1 MVVLFDLWIKT
12 CTVGA
17 SASEVTATTM
27 VQSDHNSSTPP
38 TPTFCNSFTN
48 RIFKD
53 VAGDITITVDGVSF
67 LLHKFPLVSQS
78 GKIRKL
84 VAEAKDP
91 NLSQLELINLP
102 GGPESFKLA
111 AKFCYGMNFEI
122 TTGNISHLYCAADFL
137 EMTDDYR
144 DENLVTCTEAY
155 LNEVVTQSLER
166 CVEVLCSCETILPVA
181 DNVGIIDKCVDAI
194 AKNACK
200 EQLLAGLSRLECASG
215 PIDTERCL
223 DWWIEDLSGL
233 NIDLYQRVI
242 LVMVNRGIRQDSVI
256 ASIMHYAHT
265 SLKGIGKSQI
275 WNPART
281 TPVTVETGQRVILET
296 LVSLLPTEKSS
307 SVPIDFLFGML
318 RMAIIVDSSLA
329 CRVAL
334 ERRIAV
340 RLEMVSLDDLL
351 IPSVQNGDSLFDVDT
366 IHRILIH
373 FMEIIEQEDDEDC
386 GYESEGGIGSPS
398 HASLLKV
405 GRLIDAY
412 LAEIAPDPYLSF
424 HKFVALIE
432 ILPDYARVID
442 DGLYRVVDIYLKAHP
457 MLTENERKKLCKFID
472 CEKLSQEAC
481 NHAAQNDR
489 LPAHMAVRV
498 LYFEQ
503 LRLKSAIAGP
513 SALSGNI
520 SQKVC
525 NSGAPSAPMSP
536 RDTYASV
543 RRENRD
549 LKLEISRMRVRLS
562 DLEKEQVCMKQGI
575 MDKSGNGKTFLTSI
589 SRGIGK
595 FGIFG
600 GPASGKQHKSGTG
613 RKSRSSSKKRGYSFS

>member
-1 MVVLFDLWIKT
+1 MTLCIKT
-12 CTVGA
+12 CTVDA
-17 SASEVTATTM
+17 SASEVTAM
-27 VQSDHNSSTPP
+27 VQSDHNSSPCTP
-38 TPTFCNSFTN
+38 TPTFCNN
-48 RIFKD
+48 RIFSD

-78 GKIRKL
+78 GKIRKM

-91 NLSQLELINLP
+91 NLSQLELMNFP
-102 GGPESFKLA
+102 GGPESFELA
-111 AKFCYGMNFEI
+111 AKFCYGMDFEI
-122 TTGNISHLYCAADFL
+122 TTANISHLYCAAEYL
-137 EMTDDYR
+137 EMTDVYR
-144 DENLVTCTEAY
+144 DENLVTRTEAY
-155 LNEVVTQSLER
+155 LNEVMTQSLKR
-166 CVEVLCSCETILPVA
+166 SVEVLCSCETILHVA
-181 DNVGIIDKCVDAI
+181 DNVGIIDKCVNAI
-194 AKNACK
+194 AENACK
-200 EQLLAGLSRLECASG
+200 EQLVAGLSRLECGSG
-215 PIDTERCL
+215 PIDTDRCL
-223 DWWIEDLSGL
+223 EWWIEDLSGL
-233 NIDLYQRVI
+233 NIDVYQRVI

-281 TPVTVETGQRVILET
+281 TPVSVETGQRVVVET

-307 SVPIDFLFGML
+307 SIPIDFLFGML
-318 RMAIIVDSSLA
+318 RMAIIVDSSLS
-329 CRVAL
+329 CRLAL

-340 RLEMVSLDDLL
+340 RLEKVSLDDLL
-351 IPSVQNGDSLFDVDT
+351 IPSVQSGDSLFDVDT
-366 IHRILIH
+366 IHRILVH
-373 FMEIIEQEDDEDC
+373 FLQIIEQEDDEDC
-386 GYESEGGIGSPS
+386 RYESEGSIGSPS

-424 HKFVALIE
+424 QKFFALIE

-457 MLTENERKKLCKFID
+457 MLTETERKKLCKFID

-503 LRLKSAIAGP
+503 LRLKSAIAGS
-513 SALSGNI
+513 SALSGYM
-520 SQKVC
+520 SQKIC

-536 RDTYASV
+536 RDTYASL

-562 DLEKEQVCMKQGI
+562 DLEKEQVCMKQGM

-589 SRGIGK
+589 ARGIGK

-600 GPASGKQHKSGTG
+600 GPVSRNNISPVLGKL
-613 RKSRSSSKKRGYSFS
+613 RSSSRKRGYSLS